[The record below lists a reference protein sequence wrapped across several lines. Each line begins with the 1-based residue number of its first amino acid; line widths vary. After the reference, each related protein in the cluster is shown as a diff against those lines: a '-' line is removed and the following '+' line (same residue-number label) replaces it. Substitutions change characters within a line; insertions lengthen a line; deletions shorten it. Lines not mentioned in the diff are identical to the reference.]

1 MMEERYPMTLKKRA
15 LLETTALALVTSLTL
30 GLFGCEHEP
39 SNVKVEVDAPD
50 PEASAPVVSLP
61 DPPSAADFVIQEKND
76 DETLRVQGII
86 EYKSKH
92 LDKQVVV
99 KGKILRISAECDP
112 GKAKKEGKKCP
123 EPHMLI
129 RDDEAEAE
137 KTLLVIGHTTELL
150 KKAKVEEGQVHDF
163 KGTYSMMGRG
173 FTASEDGLVILEGIG
188 DINLADLQK

>member
-1 MMEERYPMTLKKRA
+1 MTLKNRA
-15 LLETTALALVTSLTL
+15 IHTTAICALAASTLLALM
-30 GLFGCEHEP
+30 GCEHEP

-61 DPPSAADFVIQEKND
+61 APPSASDFVIKESND
-76 DETLRVQGII
+76 DQTLRVQGII
-86 EYKSKH
+86 EYKEKH

-99 KGKILRISAECDP
+99 KGKVIRISPECDP

-123 EPHMLI
+123 EPHLLI
-129 RDDEAEAE
+129 RDDEPEAE
-137 KTLLVIGHTTELL
+137 KTLLVIGHTPELL
-150 KKAKVEEGQVHDF
+150 KKAKLEEGQVFDF

-173 FTASEDGLVILEGIG
+173 FTASEDGLMMLEGIG

>member
-1 MMEERYPMTLKKRA
+1 MTLKKRA
-15 LLETTALALVTSLTL
+15 FLEATALALVTSMTL

-61 DPPSAADFVIQEKND
+61 DPPSATDFVIKEKND

-86 EYKSKH
+86 EYKDKH

-99 KGKILRISAECDP
+99 KGKVIRISAECDP
-112 GKAKKEGKKCP
+112 GKAKAENKKCP
-123 EPHMLI
+123 EPHMLV

-137 KTLLVIGHTTELL
+137 KTLLVIGHTPELL
-150 KKAKVEEGQVHDF
+150 KKAQIEEGQVYDF

-173 FTASEDGLVILEGIG
+173 FTASEDGLVILEGVG
-188 DINLADLQK
+188 DVNLVDLKK